1 MAWIV
6 SRFSFLSSAL
16 LSFLVVVALSISSAQ
31 AGILDSLTQDEPKFL
46 PVGEAFPYQIDQQ
59 GSQLSIIWD
68 SADEYYLYKKKFYL
82 KQGKQKFKATAFSE
96 AGKLKHDEAF
106 GEVIVFYHQVEA
118 RFDLTQLTP
127 ETQTTLGFQGCAD
140 AGLCYPP
147 QKIELDID
155 WPAVKAGNSNNDLD
169 KTKSLNNAVTN
180 KATTSSKPTI
190 AATENE
196 SWIEGKSWFSVV
208 GLFFI
213 LGLGLTFTP
222 CVLPMVPILTSIVIG
237 QQKHTPAKG
246 FVLSTTYV
254 MGMAITYAAAGVT
267 VGLLGAGANI
277 QAWMQTPWILSIFA
291 VLFLVLSLSMFG
303 LYELQLPSALRNR
316 LNDMN
321 QKQKGGNLI
330 SVFLMGVLS
339 ALVVS
344 PCVSAPLAGALVY
357 LSTTGD
363 AWLGGSALLALGL
376 GMGTPLI
383 ILGTSG
389 ASMMPKAGGWM
400 DQIKAFFGILLIGVA
415 IWLLS
420 RFLDATLILAM
431 WGILAIVYAIYLG
444 AIEPI
449 EPAQTG
455 VKRTV
460 KGLAFVI
467 LVYGVLAL
475 IGALQGN
482 EDPLKP
488 LASSH
493 ATMNNSNEQT
503 TALSSPFKNINN
515 RTQLDAAIKNH
526 LAANPNGAV
535 MLDYYADWC
544 IACKVMEKE
553 VFHHNDVQ
561 AHWPELLWLQ
571 IDVTDQTSEQ
581 VELMTQFNLFGPPS
595 MLFFTKNGEQDK
607 LRILG
612 EMHKEEFVQH
622 LNKVK
627 ATL

>member
-1 MAWIV
+1 MAW
-6 SRFSFLSSAL
+6 SKSLFSIIL
-16 LSFLVVVALSISSAQ
+16 LLLSISSAQ
-31 AGILDSLTQDEPKFL
+31 AGILDNLTQGEPKFL

-59 GSQLSIIWD
+59 GDELSVIWD

-82 KQGKQKFKATAFSE
+82 KQGKQKFKAIRFSE
-96 AGKLKHDEAF
+96 EGKLKHDEAF
-106 GEVIVFYHQVEA
+106 GEVIVFYGQVEA
-118 RFDLTQLTP
+118 NFDLKQLTP
-127 ETQTTLGFQGCAD
+127 NIPTTLGFQGCAD

-155 WPAVKAGNSNNDLD
+155 WPEV
-169 KTKSLNNAVTN
+169 
-180 KATTSSKPTI
+180 
-190 AATENE
+190 AATATRSAETKQAASTVSKIKNE
-196 SWIEGKSWFSVV
+196 TQTNSETDSWIEGKSWLSVV

-277 QAWMQTPWILSIFA
+277 QAWMQTPWILTIFA
-291 VLFLVLSLSMFG
+291 ILFLILSLSMFG
-303 LYELQLPSALRNR
+303 FYELQLPSKLRNQ

-321 QKQKGGNLI
+321 QKQKGGSLI

-389 ASMMPKAGGWM
+389 ASMMPRAGGWM

-420 RFLDATLILAM
+420 RFLDATLILAL
-431 WGILAIVYAIYLG
+431 WGTLAIVYAISLG
-444 AIEPI
+444 AIEPL
-449 EPAQTG
+449 ENTKTG
-455 VKRTV
+455 IQRTI

-488 LASSH
+488 LASNYS
-493 ATMNNSNEQT
+493 ASSNSAQQT
-503 TALSSPFKNINN
+503 HSTASQFENIAN

-553 VFHHNDVQ
+553 VFHQADVQ
-561 AHWPELLWLQ
+561 GHWPELLWLQ
-571 IDVTDQTSEQ
+571 IDVTDQTPEQ
-581 VELMTQFNLFGPPS
+581 VELMTDFNLFGPPS
-595 MLFFTKNGEQDK
+595 LLFFTKDGEQDK

>member
-6 SRFSFLSSAL
+6 SRFSFCLSSL
-16 LSFLVVVALSISSAQ
+16 LAFVVAGLLSISSAQ
-31 AGILDSLTQDEPKFL
+31 AGILDSLTQGESKFL

-59 GSQLSIIWD
+59 GDELSIIWD
-68 SADEYYLYKKKFYL
+68 SADEYYLYKKKIHL
-82 KQGKQKFKATAFSE
+82 KQGKQKFKAGQFSE
-96 AGKLKHDEAF
+96 SGILKHDEAF
-106 GEVIVFYHQVEA
+106 GEVIVFYHQIEA
-118 RFDLTQLTP
+118 RFDLKQLPPNTP
-127 ETQTTLGFQGCAD
+127 TILGFQGCAD

-155 WPAVKAGNSNNDLD
+155 WAQVKAAAQSTVVSTAINN
-169 KTKSLNNAVTN
+169 T
-180 KATTSSKPTI
+180 
-190 AATENE
+190 ATEDLSTTAESNSE
-196 SWIEGKSWFSVV
+196 NDSWIEGKSWFNVV

-254 MGMAITYAAAGVT
+254 LGMAITYAAAGVT

-277 QAWMQTPWILSIFA
+277 QAWMQTPWILTIFA
-291 VLFLVLSLSMFG
+291 ILFLVLSLSMFG
-303 LYELQLPSALRNR
+303 LYELQLPSGLRNR
-316 LNDMN
+316 LNNMN
-321 QKQKGGNLI
+321 QKQKGGSLF

-420 RFLDATLILAM
+420 RFLDATLILGF
-431 WGILAIVYAIYLG
+431 WGVLAIVYAIYLG

-460 KGLAFVI
+460 KGIAFVI

-482 EDPLKP
+482 DDPLKP
-488 LASSH
+488 LASSYAASGPDSQQTH
-493 ATMNNSNEQT
+493 SN
-503 TALSSPFKNINN
+503 ASPFESIANK
-515 RTQLDAAIKNH
+515 TQLDAAIKNH

-553 VFHHNDVQ
+553 VFHHADVQ
-561 AHWPELLWLQ
+561 AHWPDLLWLQ
-571 IDVTDQTSEQ
+571 IDVTDQTPEQ
-581 VELMTQFNLFGPPS
+581 VELMTDFNLFGPPS
-595 MLFFTKNGEQDK
+595 MLFFTANGELEK

-612 EMHKEEFVQH
+612 EMHKQEFVDH